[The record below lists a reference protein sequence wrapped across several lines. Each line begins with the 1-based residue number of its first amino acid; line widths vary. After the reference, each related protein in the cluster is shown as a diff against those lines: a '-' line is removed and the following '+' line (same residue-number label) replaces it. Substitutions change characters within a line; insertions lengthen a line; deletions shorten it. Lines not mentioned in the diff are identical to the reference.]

1 MTDNKWCYCQ
11 HSKRK
16 VITDFI
22 ITWCDKHDARIFD
35 GDATLCDGCKL
46 FEQDDKRKKSYIE
59 GWRNV
64 TSPGEYVE
72 MSVFSQASGFYIGR
86 VWQGW

>member
-11 HSKRK
+11 HS
-16 VITDFI
+16 TTNFDDNCA
-22 ITWCDKHDARIFD
+22 TWCNKHNARIFD

-46 FEQDDKRKKSYIE
+46 FEQDDKRKLSYIE

-64 TSPGEYVE
+64 SSPGEYVE
-72 MSVFSQASGFYIGR
+72 MSVFSQTGGFYIGR

>member
-1 MTDNKWCYCQ
+1 MTDHKWCYCK

-16 VITDFI
+16 VITDFA
-22 ITWCDKHDARIFD
+22 ITWCDKHNAKIFN

-46 FEQDDKRKKSYIE
+46 FEQDDKRRVDYDD

-64 TSPGEYVE
+64 SSPGEYVE
-72 MSVFSQASGFYIGR
+72 MSVFSQTGGFYTGM

>member
-1 MTDNKWCYCQ
+1 MLPGAIN
-11 HSKRK
+11 H
-16 VITDFI
+16 
-22 ITWCDKHDARIFD
+22 ARILD

-46 FEQDDKRKKSYIE
+46 FEQDDKRRVEYDD

-64 TSPGEYVE
+64 SSPGEYVE
-72 MSVFSQASGFYIGR
+72 MSVFSSTSGFYAGR

>member
-1 MTDNKWCYCQ
+1 MTDNWCYCK
-11 HSKRK
+11 HSETKFNND
-16 VITDFI
+16 VVL
-22 ITWCDKHDARIFD
+22 WCNKHHARILD

-46 FEQDDKRKKSYIE
+46 FEQDDKRRVEYDD

-64 TSPGEYVE
+64 SSRGEYVE
-72 MSVFSQASGFYIGR
+72 MSVFSSTRGFYAGR

>member
-1 MTDNKWCYCQ
+1 MTDNKWCYCK
-11 HSKRK
+11 HSRK
-16 VITDFI
+16 VTTGDVT
-22 ITWCDKHDARIFD
+22 TWCDKHDARIFD

-46 FEQDDKRKKSYIE
+46 FEQDDKRRAEYDD

-64 TSPGEYVE
+64 SSPGEYVE
-72 MSVFSQASGFYIGR
+72 MSVFSQTGGFYTGR